1 MPSSAQAL
9 NGTRSMT
16 LQLTTREQLKGQTF
30 QFLDQ
35 LQRNV
40 AEGGLSLSEPQS
52 EIEAI
57 FVEVLVEFQQSK
69 QESNAAK

>member
-40 AEGGLSLSEPQS
+40 AEGGLSLSEPPS